1 MGLQVKKSIRA
12 LLVGAIMFAMV
23 IGVFPAQQQQVKAAS
38 DAVINL
44 STKYQEIQG
53 YGGMN
58 HPSWAGDLTASQ
70 RETAF
75 GNSTNQLGF
84 SVLRILLIQT
94 VIIGIRKWLRQKQPS
109 LRAQLFLRHLGIR
122 QVICVKHL
130 IIMVIQKQN
139 DLDMT
144 NMLNMQII

>member
-84 SVLRILLIQT
+84 SVLRIFIVQD
-94 VIIGIRKWLRQKQPS
+94 VIIGIRSGYGKSSR
-109 LRAQLFLRHLGIR
+109 R
-122 QVICVKHL
+122 
-130 IIMVIQKQN
+130 
-139 DLDMT
+139 
-144 NMLNMQII
+144 

>member
-1 MGLQVKKSIRA
+1 
-12 LLVGAIMFAMV
+12 MFAMV
-23 IGVFPAQQQQVKAAS
+23 IGVFPAQQQQVKAASAS

-84 SVLRILLIQT
+84 SVLRIFIDSDSNNWYKEVAT
-94 VIIGIRKWLRQKQPS
+94 AKAAIAKGAIV
-109 LRAQLFLRHLGIR
+109 LRHLGIR

-144 NMLNMQII
+144 NMPNMQII

>member
-58 HPSWAGDLTASQ
+58 HPSWAGDLT
-70 RETAF
+70 
-75 GNSTNQLGF
+75 
-84 SVLRILLIQT
+84 
-94 VIIGIRKWLRQKQPS
+94 
-109 LRAQLFLRHLGIR
+109 
-122 QVICVKHL
+122 
-130 IIMVIQKQN
+130 
-139 DLDMT
+139 DMGW
-144 NMLNMQII
+144 